1 EDAHRRIE
9 RLGGSV
15 SFQLTSLVTH
25 VIVKD
30 GLPSNKYR
38 VSARIGIPVVSAL
51 FIDECEKEALRRSRA
66 PLDGGDPASATM
78 AVEQAVERTWYRPF
92 SGCIVCTTGFD
103 YDVREEMSRLVTTA
117 TPRDSCT
124 TASVFGQ
131 HAGGCPPGDFGDLPV
146 LVGGGGTYSG
156 MLTPTCTH
164 LVAQSPTGQKYKF
177 AKQWGVRV
185 VTFGWFLDSLR
196 TGYRQEEAEY
206 AHGGAASAARK
217 TA

>member
-1 EDAHRRIE
+1 
-9 RLGGSV
+9 
-15 SFQLTSLVTH
+15 
-25 VIVKD
+25 
-30 GLPSNKYR
+30 
-38 VSARIGIPVVSAL
+38 
-51 FIDECEKEALRRSRA
+51 
-66 PLDGGDPASATM
+66 M

-217 TA
+217 TASAGALPGPATASLAGPRGSAPCLARAPSSGSEGADAQKT